1 MDSDLEKR
9 RELLFAAEPP
19 DQVDRAYT
27 ILSGLPNLRT
37 SRSEKAHTLEVSY
50 NLRNYTLEGLER
62 ALEQEGFVLDHS
74 FLHQMARNIIYY
86 CEDTGLHNMEIKTHN
101 TKRNEKDLFVEI
113 SAQHPHHE
121 HASIP
126 PELRE
131 FE

>member
-9 RELLFAAEPP
+9 RELLFAAEPA
-19 DQVDRAYT
+19 DQVDRAYS
-27 ILSGLPNLRT
+27 ILSGLPKLKILQ
-37 SRSEKAHTLEVSY
+37 SEKPHTLEVSY
-50 NLRNYTLEGLER
+50 NLKDYTLAGLER

-86 CEDTGLHNMEIKTHN
+86 CEDTGLHNMEIRSHN
-101 TKRNEKDLFVEI
+101 TKRNEKDVFVEI
-113 SAQHPHHE
+113 SQLPHHE
-121 HASIP
+121 RASVP